1 MKIWKRN
8 IAVIFAAVLLGG
20 YFSLSWAGAGWLL
33 MPPRKPVPS
42 STNEVL
48 AWSGAGGLRVMRN
61 VTESGVPYLLCTP
74 DGVAGP
80 SRRGQILRA
89 QLSTAG
95 VPPGKFG
102 EVRGTLVLLHGW
114 GMRKENLLVTA
125 ERFCAVGFRCLIPDL
140 PGHGENPRA
149 AASFGQRPDDRT
161 LPRDVLESAARHDH
175 FDPRPAAL
183 WGLSMGGACAVEAA
197 SATPN
202 FWAAL
207 VVVSTFDALDPLV
220 VRTLDRQAAGFGR
233 LMEPG
238 LSLAVLCRGGFWLP
252 AARPGDRARNLRV
265 PTLIVHGT
273 ADDFIPLTDGERLF
287 RAIPDPRKRWLAV
300 EGARHGNVLGTP
312 QAVFAEMATWMLRWD
327 DAAEFARDEVA
338 ARR

>member
-1 MKIWKRN
+1 MNIWKRN

-183 WGLSMGGACAVEAA
+183 WGLSMG
-197 SATPN
+197 
-202 FWAAL
+202 
-207 VVVSTFDALDPLV
+207 
-220 VRTLDRQAAGFGR
+220 RR
-233 LMEPG
+233 LRG
-238 LSLAVLCRGGFWLP
+238 RGGFWLP

-300 EGARHGNVLGTP
+300 EGARHGNVRGTP

-327 DAAEFARDEVA
+327 DAAEFARDGVA